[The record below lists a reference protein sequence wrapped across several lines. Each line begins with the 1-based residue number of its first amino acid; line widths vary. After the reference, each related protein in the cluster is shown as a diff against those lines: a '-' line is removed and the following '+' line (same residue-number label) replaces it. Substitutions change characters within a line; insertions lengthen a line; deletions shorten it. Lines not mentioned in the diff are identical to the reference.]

1 MRSPEMWLNPGDY
14 SSAITAEFCSVFF
27 CVCDC
32 GCCYSPL
39 QSLNI
44 LSLVSFTALAALLRN
59 IHHFSQETNTAI
71 CMSTILQFSL
81 KGVFQSWGINT
92 KIWGQGFLLSCLWW
106 EMLFATGGSNQ
117 LGRTNHLSGT
127 EHFISFF
134 LFFFFSVIL
143 TQKTWPHLGYAQNK
157 EPAVYMHQSCGN
169 SPEKV
174 MLFLPNVSWVWCIY
188 HLFIDSSKVA

>member
-1 MRSPEMWLNPGDY
+1 MTQSWWLQ
-14 SSAITAEFCSVFF
+14 FCNNCWILQCFF
-27 CVCDC
+27 LCVCDC

-39 QSLNI
+39 QSLKI

-134 LFFFFSVIL
+134 LFFFFFCDTNTEDL
-143 TQKTWPHLGYAQNK
+143 TSPWIRTEQGTSCLYAPELWKLPRESHAVPSQCVLGLVHI
-157 EPAVYMHQSCGN
+157 P
-169 SPEKV
+169 P
-174 MLFLPNVSWVWCIY
+174 IY
-188 HLFIDSSKVA
+188 RQF